1 MWELEKKKHE
11 ATSRPGGRQRLCVS
25 NSWSGRHWERDQG
38 PAVGDRTD
46 IVQLG
51 TGHPCGRRRRSTAC
65 GPSTTRGCVPRGRR
79 PDARRH
85 ATVPQAWMQREYW
98 EFETHRADISKSF
111 LWEVEQGSGISG
123 DRLLRVA
130 NVLGAS
136 LDYLLRGEPAP
147 ADFKPA
153 KVEIPS
159 EVHELAQELG
169 LTYSQTMA
177 LLQVDRSVIAHRRD
191 VRIARNKEYWRRLYE
206 SVKEF
211 LEDEP

>member
-1 MWELEKKKHE
+1 MTDQAEPTT
-11 ATSRPGGRQRLCVS
+11 AGGRIRFLRHQRKLTL
-25 NSWSGRHWERDQG
+25 DQL
-38 PAVGDRTD
+38 AD
-46 IVQLG
+46 
-51 TGHPCGRRRRSTAC
+51 
-65 GPSTTRGCVPRGRR
+65 
-79 PDARRH
+79 
-85 ATVPQAWMQREYW
+85 
-98 EFETHRADISKSF
+98 RADISKSF
-111 LWEVEQGSGISG
+111 LWEVEQGSNISG

-147 ADFKPA
+147 ANFKPA

-191 VRIARNKEYWRRLYE
+191 VRIARDKEYWRRLYE

-211 LEDEP
+211 LQDEP

>member
-11 ATSRPGGRQRLCVS
+11 ATSRPGGRQRLSVS
-25 NSWSGRHWERDQG
+25 NSWSGRHWELDQG

-98 EFETHRADISKSF
+98 EFETHTLPHHAPQCTREGRDRDRDPRKRNAFVRPAVPASTPDRYVRRGLASRY
-111 LWEVEQGSGISG
+111 G
-123 DRLLRVA
+123 DA
-130 NVLGAS
+130 FDGKPTAS
-136 LDYLLRGEPAP
+136 GEPF
-147 ADFKPA
+147 D
-153 KVEIPS
+153 S
-159 EVHELAQELG
+159 NGG
-169 LTYSQTMA
+169 LT
-177 LLQVDRSVIAHRRD
+177 
-191 VRIARNKEYWRRLYE
+191 RLNRLIYQN
-206 SVKEF
+206 
-211 LEDEP
+211 L

>member
-11 ATSRPGGRQRLCVS
+11 ATSRPGGRQRLSVS
-25 NSWSGRHWERDQG
+25 NSWSGRHWELDQG

-98 EFETHRADISKSF
+98 EFETHRTPA
-111 LWEVEQGSGISG
+111 GCPAAGG
-123 DRLLRVA
+123 APDRRSSLK
-130 NVLGAS
+130 AS
-136 LDYLLRGEPAP
+136 APPSSRPGESWLSAAWVYDHAPRKRNAFVRPVVPASTP
-147 ADFKPA
+147 
-153 KVEIPS
+153 
-159 EVHELAQELG
+159 
-169 LTYSQTMA
+169 
-177 LLQVDRSVIAHRRD
+177 DRYGR
-191 VRIARNKEYWRRLYE
+191 RRLA
-206 SVKEF
+206 S
-211 LEDEP
+211 